1 MSQRW
6 TVPGSQRVLPASTRV
21 LGDAD
26 PNAESLVTLIVRS
39 RRSQTPPPGAMS
51 REAFAREYGADDAD
65 LQKIEEFARTHGL
78 SVVERSVGRRTVV
91 LRGTVAQMSA
101 AFGVHL
107 KRCQT
112 GDVTFRGRE
121 GSLSVPADLEGIVVA
136 VLGLDDRPQAEPRV
150 RIAAQPQTS
159 FTPVQVASLYDFPA
173 GVTGT
178 GQCIAIL
185 ELGGGFTQA
194 DYDTYL
200 SSLERQVADRGDRL
214 GRRRAQRAG
223 SGQRCRRRG
232 DDGCRDRRRR
242 RSRRESRHLLRAKH
256 RSGIRRRGDHRG
268 TRRSA

>member
-65 LQKIEEFARTHGL
+65 LQKVEEFARTHGL
-78 SVVERSVGRRTVV
+78 SVVERSVGRRSVV

-112 GDVTFRGRE
+112 GGVTFRGRE

-136 VLGLDDRPQAEPRV
+136 VLGLDDRPQASASRAHRRTAANVVHAGAGRCRSTTFRPALPEPASASPSSNS
-150 RIAAQPQTS
+150 AA
-159 FTPVQVASLYDFPA
+159 ASLKPI
-173 GVTGT
+173 T
-178 GQCIAIL
+178 IRI
-185 ELGGGFTQA
+185 
-194 DYDTYL
+194 
-200 SSLERQVADRGDRL
+200 
-214 GRRRAQRAG
+214 
-223 SGQRCRRRG
+223 CRR
-232 DDGCRDRRRR
+232 
-242 RSRRESRHLLRAKH
+242 
-256 RSGIRRRGDHRG
+256 
-268 TRRSA
+268 